1 MSINLRSTITIARA
15 ILLIDESA
23 SDNQTIIIRQ
33 LGSNNYYQTSRAKVH
48 KLKTVMRLK
57 QGYTQI
63 NKTKF
68 NYFLGS
74 SCSSNKPL
82 VAKLL

>member
-15 ILLIDESA
+15 IILVDEAA

-33 LGSNNYYQTSRAKVH
+33 LESNNYDQTSRAKVD

-57 QGYTQI
+57 QGLY
-63 NKTKF
+63 
-68 NYFLGS
+68 
-74 SCSSNKPL
+74 PD
-82 VAKLL
+82 

>member
-1 MSINLRSTITIARA
+1 MSINLRSAITIARA

-57 QGYTQI
+57 QGYTQV